1 MNRIIAVTG
10 ASSGIGRAAAERFV
24 RGGDTVCSL
33 SRRPPEDGV
42 VHIPCDVSDEQS
54 VISAFAELER
64 RFGRLDV
71 LVNNAGFGISG
82 TTEFTELESA
92 KRLFDVAYF
101 GALACIRHALPLLR
115 KSNSP
120 MIINVGS
127 LAAALPVPFQ
137 SVYSSAKAAVSA
149 MTLCLANEL
158 RPFGIRVCALL
169 PGDVKTS
176 FTDSRDKSCE
186 DGGIYGGRIAAAV
199 GRMEHDERNGMDPA
213 KVAAALYSLSLKK
226 RPKPLSSVGAGGRLL
241 FAVSRLLP
249 IRMVNYMEGRMY
261 GGTGSR
267 F

>member
-82 TTEFTELESA
+82 ATEFTELESA

-120 MIINVGS
+120 I
-127 LAAALPVPFQ
+127 PFQ

-226 RPKPLSSVGAGGRLL
+226 RPKPLSSVGGGRLL

-261 GGTGSR
+261 GGTNTR